1 MGFRL
6 PKPEIRGQIGTESAS
21 SWAEG
26 ALVLII
32 FPNGLHPKI
41 ANCNIENSAFVEL

>member
-6 PKPEIRGQIGTESAS
+6 LKPEIGVQIGTESAS

-32 FPNGLHPKI
+32 FPNGPHPKM
-41 ANCNIENSAFVEL
+41 ANCNIENSAFLEL